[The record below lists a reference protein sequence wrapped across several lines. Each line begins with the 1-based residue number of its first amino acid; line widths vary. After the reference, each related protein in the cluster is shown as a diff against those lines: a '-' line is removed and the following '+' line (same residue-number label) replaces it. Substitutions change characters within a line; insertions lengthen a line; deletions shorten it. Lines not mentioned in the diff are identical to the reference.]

1 CDPML
6 LQNVGNGTASQ
17 VVTEVGHGTENPAI
31 APTTIFVSQADYEVL
46 DFLGGPW
53 PPGSS
58 LGTAVVLLGNKFAL
72 PGQQRVRGHKVG
84 NVIQYSTADQFGF
97 RRQTSTLI
105 IGNPEAAGTELFS
118 QDSILFA

>member
-58 LGTAVVLLGNKFAL
+58 LGTAVILLGNEFAV
-72 PGQQRVRGHKVG
+72 PGQQGVRRNKVG
-84 NVIQYSTADQFGF
+84 NVIQYSTPDQFGF
-97 RRQTSTLI
+97 RRQASTLI
-105 IGNPEAAGTELFS
+105 IGKPEPTSTEL
-118 QDSILFA
+118 